1 MQASSFSM
9 LRQHTK
15 LVLEHRML
23 EVNQMMSA
31 LKTLFI
37 RYLERYVIRRAY
49 LYIMLLALI
58 IRALIMRKYDYQDT
72 VGFIVRSTTK
82 VLESAF
88 DQQLRKKAD
97 ITGAQ
102 SRVIAALALV
112 KDGMTQ
118 KEIANRIGVEA
129 PTIVPMIDK
138 LEEQGIVIR
147 RPDHNDR
154 RNNLIF
160 LAGESEAKWELII
173 ECAIELEKA
182 SRQGLSKEELE
193 ITKRTLCKITQNVA
207 GLYLKSSDQIE
218 SRRENSN
225 NTIQVRKQDLLHQGK

>member
-1 MQASSFSM
+1 M
-9 LRQHTK
+9 
-15 LVLEHRML
+15 VL
-23 EVNQMMSA
+23 S
-31 LKTLFI
+31 
-37 RYLERYVIRRAY
+37 
-49 LYIMLLALI
+49 LI
-58 IRALIMRKYDYQDT
+58 ISVLIMRKYDYHNS
-72 VGFIVRSTTK
+72 VGFIVRSTAK

-88 DQQLRKKAD
+88 DQQVRKKAD

-118 KEIANRIGVEA
+118 KEIANRIGIEA
-129 PTIVPMIDK
+129 PTIVPIIDK

-160 LAGESEAKWELII
+160 LTGELEAKWELII
-173 ECAIELEKA
+173 ECALELEKA
-182 SRQGLSKEELE
+182 SRRGLSQEELE
-193 ITKRTLCKITQNVA
+193 ITKRTLCKIAQNVA

-218 SRRENSN
+218 SRGENS
-225 NTIQVRKQDLLHQGK
+225 NTIQVKKQDLLHQGK

>member
-1 MQASSFSM
+1 
-9 LRQHTK
+9 
-15 LVLEHRML
+15 
-23 EVNQMMSA
+23 
-31 LKTLFI
+31 
-37 RYLERYVIRRAY
+37 
-49 LYIMLLALI
+49 
-58 IRALIMRKYDYQDT
+58 MRKYDYQDT

-82 VLESAF
+82 VFESAF

-118 KEIANRIGVEA
+118 KEIANRIGIEA
-129 PTIVPMIDK
+129 PTIVPVIDK

-160 LAGESEAKWELII
+160 LTGESEAKWELII

-182 SRQGLSKEELE
+182 SRQGLSQEELE
-193 ITKRTLCKITQNVA
+193 ITKRTLCKIAQNVA
-207 GLYLKSSDQIE
+207 GLYLKSSDHIE
-218 SRRENSN
+218 SRQENSN
-225 NTIQVRKQDLLHQGK
+225 NTIQVRKQDLLHQGNKGRFDRFFTHKREENWRK

>member
-1 MQASSFSM
+1 
-9 LRQHTK
+9 
-15 LVLEHRML
+15 
-23 EVNQMMSA
+23 
-31 LKTLFI
+31 
-37 RYLERYVIRRAY
+37 
-49 LYIMLLALI
+49 MLLILI
-58 IRALIMRKYDYQDT
+58 IRVLIIMRRYDYQDSI
-72 VGFIVRSTTK
+72 GYIVRSTAK

-102 SRVIAALALV
+102 SRVIATLALV

-118 KEIANRIGVEA
+118 KEIANRIGIEA
-129 PTIVPMIDK
+129 PTIVPIIDR

-160 LAGESEAKWELII
+160 LTGESEAKWELII
-173 ECAIELEKA
+173 ECASELEKA
-182 SRQGLSKEELE
+182 SRQGLSQQELE
-193 ITKRTLCKITQNVA
+193 ITKKTLCKIAQNVA

-218 SRRENSN
+218 SRVENS
-225 NTIQVRKQDLLHQGK
+225 NTIQVKKQDLLHQGK